1 MAGVEA
7 APSAGIIH
15 RDLKPDNV
23 IIQGAGAAL
32 TIKILDFG
40 LAKMRGYDF
49 SDSGSIT
56 APGVAVGTLGY
67 MSPEQYLGA
76 NVDERS
82 DVYSI
87 GVMALETLTGKLQL
101 NAYSFHTQIVEVV
114 RRRFDFAGSA
124 AEHRRL
130 AGCISKSVAI
140 QPGARFSGIPELRE
154 EMLPAMRACP
164 PVPGTA
170 SVVPPGADQATN
182 TLQWFSQQLDEGV
195 RRNDLERP

>member
-49 SDSGSIT
+49 SDSGSMT

-101 NAYSFHTQIVEVV
+101 NAYSFHTKSWRWSDGVSTLPGQLQSIGDLRAAF
-114 RRRFDFAGSA
+114 RRA
-124 AEHRRL
+124 
-130 AGCISKSVAI
+130 
-140 QPGARFSGIPELRE
+140 
-154 EMLPAMRACP
+154 
-164 PVPGTA
+164 
-170 SVVPPGADQATN
+170 
-182 TLQWFSQQLDEGV
+182 
-195 RRNDLERP
+195 